1 MRLPQTSDSL
11 ASGRK
16 RRRSQ
21 PRACGCE
28 WDCDR
33 ATACKK
39 HKKVED
45 KGLANRSREEHSS
58 EKGKD
63 DSSRTSPGPVQRR
76 SLRIQEI
83 LQHHEHLEDKKDCL
97 SQPEKKNGEG
107 SKPLREG
114 AKLEK
119 KERSRDDKPE
129 SNTMYCSDRPS
140 CNGVYTK
147 HGESWDTRLRYR
159 LRNSKHDYTKLQRQE
174 VKDNEE
180 QEEKAEH
187 PEQNRG
193 VTTRGKRQREQELD
207 GCNDLILPK
216 EEDDPETEIFKLM
229 PWARKSRRKPRA
241 RKIFKAE
248 TDNGGAIVATSIPD
262 LNLSQPDM
270 ACKDSEMF
278 QLDLV
283 FKDSDSLRPSLV
295 SKNLHRHKKRGA
307 SPMYPEMAEKSCDE
321 GNRTPWSQKKTDR
334 IDVYKSVSLSSIYAS
349 DLKDGENPARK
360 AASDILLMKNSLVPD
375 VLQIRNEIP
384 AAQDPNDQLEVMLC
398 ENTNRKFQGKN
409 HSLGKDLKDPITQ
422 CTGTVISRN
431 CITDGK
437 GIHGRDVGYSNEI
450 SPSEA
455 CIKGQG
461 CQGNPP
467 ESGEY
472 SRDLG
477 GQKPRG
483 SKDSSSDMINQAK
496 LLDFE
501 DSNTPTKSQ
510 NLNGSSK
517 PVLASTIVA
526 ANETGSK
533 EGIAHACD
541 INSRERILD
550 DHVEDMN
557 IDATLLEPSEMDASV
572 RQHGISLSEATKDIT
587 ETGARHF
594 EDATVEV
601 ANDMTEL
608 NSKRCKLA
616 QLETAQ
622 ATEKTGRLDSRESV
636 KPNSNVSA
644 QKANDTV
651 SFKFEKSAIIEGR
664 KCSLCGVGNDGKP
677 PKKLSQD
684 GTDSENE
691 MSANL
696 QAATE
701 EPMYRESDGFG
712 HDTGWLGRLLGPL
725 SDRFGIAG
733 VWVHRQCAVWSPEV
747 YFSGVGCLKNVR
759 AALARGRTLK
769 CSRCGRPGATIGCR
783 VDRCP
788 RTYHLAC
795 GRTEGC
801 VFDHR
806 KFLMACTDHYHVFRP
821 RGRRYRQEMRKM
833 RFRRLVIERRKASAA
848 ALRKD
853 LEAEEKWLENCGED
867 EEFLRR
873 ERKRLHRDLSRV
885 APVYI
890 GGSSSGSATFAEGWE
905 SVAGLQ
911 NVVQCMK
918 EVVILP
924 LLYPGCFD
932 SLGITPPRGVLLHG
946 YPGTGK
952 TLVVRA
958 LVGAC
963 ARGGKRIAYFSR
975 KGADCLG
982 KYVGDA
988 ERQLR
993 LLFQVAEQCQP
1004 SIIFFDEI
1012 DGLAPKRSRQQ
1023 DQTHSSVVS
1032 TLLAL
1037 MDGLKPR
1044 GSIVV
1049 IGATN
1054 RPEDLDSA
1062 LRRPGRFDR
1071 EIYFPLPSVKDREAI
1086 LHVHTRKWPKPASQY
1101 VLSRVAQQTP
1111 GYAGADLQALCTQA
1125 AMIALK
1131 RQFPLQEL
1139 LHSTEKKLESNKLPS
1154 LPLVTVKESDWA
1166 AALVQAPPPCSRRAA
1181 SMAIN
1186 DVTALPLQRHMVSA
1200 LLQPLVE
1207 LLVSLYR
1214 DGCIVLP
1221 PVLSEAARL
1230 IENIARS
1237 NLEEK
1242 SPFKLTW
1249 WSLLQSI
1256 SPGSRI
1262 AKDIEKCLSSVGLIY
1277 DGIDSSNFPFS
1288 PGEENARDAKD
1299 YGFDSTEGQ
1308 LKNMEKLKRWGNKGK
1323 GVGFRVLITGVPKA
1337 GQKYLASCII
1347 HGFEGHVEIRKL
1359 NLSTMSQEGHGDIIQ
1374 GLTHILGIW
1383 RNIGPCVIYMPKIEV
1398 WALEKVDEI
1407 SESQG
1412 GADQNAVSRTWNM
1425 LLQQVDSIPP
1435 DVPLVF
1441 LATCELPGTA
1451 LPLQI
1456 RNFFMNQDCDVSSL
1470 ASKKNVPCF
1479 SVQLPSTSDC
1489 KWLFDQSAK
1498 NITKALMRRYIQFIH
1513 GLSHGDA
1520 ISLRKSKTALS
1531 LGKLDERAGKNI
1543 INCPSKT
1550 CIEREDASLDEPK
1563 NICSEDDV
1571 GGFHKGS
1578 QCHSIGAKDYPVL
1591 SNIESEH
1598 LNLKDRH
1605 DWKQQWPSHM
1615 LQKPSHRG
1623 SGKGRTAMQLAIAA
1637 CGYQL
1642 LHYPQFA
1649 ELCWVTSKLNE
1660 GPCATTDG
1668 PWKRWPFNSCILDT
1682 NSSTQVASEDS
1693 SAEHKGVSASSVVR
1707 GLVAVGLLAFKGLY
1721 STGKEVSR
1729 DIRKVLE
1736 LLVKKI
1742 KTKIQN
1748 GKDKYQFFPLLAQAA
1763 SLEDMINS
1771 WAYATQSLETNS
1783 CIPVVDPSPCAEER
1797 SELSSQALTD
1807 INMVGHGDVNV
1818 QATSDAFPVSNL
1830 NNKKVISGNT
1840 LSPNVFKPGIYGP
1853 ATCIIGREISSPR
1866 SLLANNAVLQGGC
1879 QPISPPVCDPNKF
1892 LLRGASVAQNNV
1904 DSGDAIEKSAQE
1916 ATAAR
1921 PTSFCR
1927 MINGTLSKADP
1938 SDGYEVQSGIKRSET
1953 LSTDHHFH
1961 DSETGILQSHGA
1973 SADKNGGNVD
1983 ATNKIEDSNLLSS
1996 QVQCVYRCCSE
2007 CIHRLHLLVKQFVMN
2022 CWKADGCCDRFE
2034 SVHDLVASCTAR
2046 LLAVVAQ
2053 FGVSKSTN
2061 ESGSMKGSVLLGQ
2074 SSCSCEDTCDFHSVQ
2089 TSSRGDA
2096 NIKNEEI
2103 TIRGCKCHAS
2113 PRKRNARWRHGQDTS
2128 WLEANLEFVIFD
2140 HVCNSNMKSLDRTED
2155 LHIHC
2160 QTEHVCFC
2168 SLIQKLSA
2176 IKQPRW

>member
-1 MRLPQTSDSL
+1 MRFSQTSDSL

-16 RRRSQ
+16 RRSSH

-45 KGLANRSREEHSS
+45 KGLASRSREEHSS
-58 EKGKD
+58 ENDKE
-63 DSSRTSPGPVQRR
+63 DSSRTSAAPVQRR

-83 LQHHEHLEDKKDCL
+83 LQHHEHLEVKQDCT

-107 SKPLREG
+107 SKTAEEG
-114 AKLEK
+114 AKLENT
-119 KERSRDDKPE
+119 ERSRADKAE
-129 SNTMYCSDRPS
+129 SNTEYCTDRRSS
-140 CNGVYTK
+140 CNGIYTK
-147 HGESWDTRLRYR
+147 HDESWDTRLRHR
-159 LRNSKHDYTKLQRQE
+159 HRNSKRDCLKLQRQE
-174 VKDNEE
+174 VKNKEE
-180 QEEKAEH
+180 QEEKVEH
-187 PEQNRG
+187 PRENRG

-207 GCNDLILPK
+207 GCKGLILPK
-216 EEDDPETEIFKLM
+216 EEDDPETEIFTLV
-229 PWARKSRRKPRA
+229 PWARKSRRKPRSQVIVNEEA
-241 RKIFKAE
+241 
-248 TDNGGAIVATSIPD
+248 DNGDAIVAIQIPD
-262 LNLSQPDM
+262 LNLLQ
-270 ACKDSEMF
+270 AE
-278 QLDLV
+278 LDLV
-283 FKDSDSLRPSLV
+283 CKDSDSLRPSLV
-295 SKNLHRHKKRGA
+295 SKDLPRYEKQGA
-307 SPMYPEMAEKSCDE
+307 SPMQPEVAEKSYNE
-321 GNRTPWSQKKTDR
+321 GNQAPCSQKKTDR
-334 IDVYKSVSLSSIYAS
+334 IDTHKSAFLSSIYAS
-349 DLKDGENPARK
+349 NSIDGENSDSK
-360 AASDILLMKNSLVPD
+360 AASNILLMKNTVVPD
-375 VLQIRNEIP
+375 VLQIRNDVP
-384 AAQDPNDQLEVMLC
+384 VTQGPNVHLEVMLC
-398 ENTNRKFQGKN
+398 ENANQKVQDEN
-409 HSLGKDLKDPITQ
+409 HSLGQDLKNPTTQ
-422 CTGTVISRN
+422 CTGTEISQK

-437 GIHGRDVGYSNEI
+437 GIQGEDVGYSNEI
-450 SPSEA
+450 SVSEA
-455 CIKGQG
+455 CTRGLG

-467 ESGEY
+467 ESGD
-472 SRDLG
+472 SSKDLG
-477 GQKPRG
+477 GQEKPPG
-483 SKDSSSDMINQAK
+483 AEEYSSEMISQAK
-496 LLDFE
+496 PPDFE
-501 DSNTPTKSQ
+501 DSNTHSKSQ
-510 NLNGSSK
+510 NLTGRSK
-517 PVLASTIVA
+517 LVLESTTVA
-526 ANETGSK
+526 ANEIGSR
-533 EGIAHACD
+533 EGIADVCD
-541 INSRERILD
+541 INSREGILD
-550 DHVEDMN
+550 DHVEEMN
-557 IDATLLEPSEMDASV
+557 LDETLLEPSEMDAGV
-572 RQHGISLSEATKDIT
+572 RHQENAEAAKDTI

-594 EDATVEV
+594 EDTKHCKDAQHETVHE
-601 ANDMTEL
+601 
-608 NSKRCKLA
+608 
-616 QLETAQ
+616 
-622 ATEKTGRLDSRESV
+622 TEKTGRLDSRENV
-636 KPNSNVSA
+636 KPNSDASA
-644 QKANDTV
+644 QKANGAAN
-651 SFKFEKSAIIEGR
+651 FKFEKPAIIEGR

-677 PKKLSQD
+677 PKKLFQD

-691 MSANL
+691 MSGDL
-696 QAATE
+696 QAVTE

-712 HDTGWLGRLLGPL
+712 HDPGWLGRLLGPL
-725 SDRFGIAG
+725 NDRFGIAG

-759 AALARGRTLK
+759 AALSRGRTLK

-795 GRTEGC
+795 GRSEGC

-833 RFRRLVIERRKASAA
+833 RFRRMVIERRKENAS

-963 ARGGKRIAYFSR
+963 ARGGKRIAYFAR

-1004 SIIFFDEI
+1004 SVIFFDEI

-1044 GSIVV
+1044 GSIIV

-1054 RPEDLDSA
+1054 RPEDLDPA

-1086 LHVHTRKWPKPASQY
+1086 LHVHTRKWPKPASQH

-1139 LHSTEKKLESNKLPS
+1139 LHSMEKKLEINQLPS
-1154 LPLVTVKESDWA
+1154 LPLITVKESDWA

-1186 DVTALPLQRHMVSA
+1186 DVSASPLQRHMVSA

-1207 LLVSLYR
+1207 LLVSLNR
-1214 DGCIVLP
+1214 DGRIVLP
-1221 PVLSEAARL
+1221 PALSEAARS
-1230 IENIARS
+1230 IESIARS
-1237 NLEEK
+1237 NLKEK
-1242 SPFKLTW
+1242 SPFKHAW
-1249 WSLLQSI
+1249 WSSLQSM
-1256 SPGSRI
+1256 SPGSGI
-1262 AKDIEKCLSSVGLIY
+1262 AKDIEKSLSSVGLIS
-1277 DGIDSSNFPFS
+1277 DGIESSDFLFS
-1288 PGEENARDAKD
+1288 PGEENERDVKD
-1299 YGFDSTEGQ
+1299 YGFNSTEGH
-1308 LKNMEKLKRWGNKGK
+1308 LKNMEKLKLWGNKGK
-1323 GVGFRVLITGVPKA
+1323 GVGFRVLITGDPKA

-1398 WALEKVDEI
+1398 WAVESKVGE
-1407 SESQG
+1407 SFESQG
-1412 GADQNAVSRTWNM
+1412 GVGLTAASRTWNI
-1425 LLQQVDSIPP
+1425 LLQQVDSIPA

-1441 LATCELPGTA
+1441 LATCELPGIA

-1456 RNFFMNQDCDVSSL
+1456 KNFFMNQDADVSSL
-1470 ASKKNVPCF
+1470 ALKKNVPCF

-1498 NITKALMRRYIQFIH
+1498 NITKALMRKYIQFIH
-1513 GLSHGDA
+1513 DISHDDA
-1520 ISLRKSKTALS
+1520 ISPRKSKTAS
-1531 LGKLDERAGKNI
+1531 SCGKLDERPGKNI
-1543 INCPSKT
+1543 INCPSET
-1550 CIEREDASLDEPK
+1550 CIEREDASMDELK
-1563 NICSEDDV
+1563 NLCSDDDV

-1578 QCHSIGAKDYPVL
+1578 QCNSIGAKDNPVL
-1591 SNIESEH
+1591 SNIESQH

-1605 DWKQQWPSHM
+1605 DWKQQWPSQMPHRT
-1615 LQKPSHRG
+1615 SHRG
-1623 SGKGRTAMQLAIAA
+1623 SGKGRTALQLAIAA
-1637 CGYQL
+1637 CGYQI
-1642 LHYPQFA
+1642 LHCPQFA

-1668 PWKRWPFNSCILDT
+1668 PWKGWPFNSCVVDT
-1682 NSSTQVASEDS
+1682 NSSSQVASGDS
-1693 SAEHKGVSASSVVR
+1693 EHKGMSASSVVR
-1707 GLVAVGLLAFKGLY
+1707 GLVAVGLLSFKGLY
-1721 STGKEVSR
+1721 NTGKEVSR

-1736 LLVKKI
+1736 LLVTKI

-1748 GKDKYQFFPLLAQAA
+1748 GKDRYQFFPLLAQAA
-1763 SLEDMINS
+1763 SLEDMVNS

-1783 CIPVVDPSPCAEER
+1783 CIPVVDPSPCAKER

-1807 INMVGHGDVNV
+1807 INMVGCGEVNV
-1818 QATSDAFPVSNL
+1818 QASSDAFPVSYL
-1830 NNKKVISGNT
+1830 NNKKVIPNNSS
-1840 LSPNVFKPGIYGP
+1840 SPNVFNPGIYGP
-1853 ATCIIGREISSPR
+1853 ATSIIGTEIPSPR
-1866 SLLANNAVLQGGC
+1866 SLLANNAVFQEGC
-1879 QPISPPVCDPNKF
+1879 QRMVPSVCDPNK
-1892 LLRGASVAQNNV
+1892 LPLCGASVSQNNA
-1904 DSGDAIEKSAQE
+1904 DSGEAIEKFDLE
-1916 ATAAR
+1916 ATVAR
-1921 PTSFCR
+1921 PASFCGP
-1927 MINGTLSKADP
+1927 INGTVSKANP
-1938 SDGYEVQSGIKRSET
+1938 SDGYEIQSDVKCSET
-1953 LSTDHHFH
+1953 LSTNHHLH
-1961 DSETGILQSHGA
+1961 DSEKGILQSH
-1973 SADKNGGNVD
+1973 SANGGNID
-1983 ATNKIEDSNLLSS
+1983 ATNKIEDSDLPNS

-2007 CIHRLHLLVKQFVMN
+2007 CIHAVHLLVKQFVMDR
-2022 CWKADGCCDRFE
+2022 WKADGCCTRLE
-2034 SVHDLVASCTAR
+2034 NVHDLVASCR
-2046 LLAVVAQ
+2046 LRVLAVVSQ
-2053 FGVSKSTN
+2053 FGVSKSTD
-2061 ESGSMKGSVLLGQ
+2061 ESGSMEGSVLLGQ
-2074 SSCSCEDTCDFHSVQ
+2074 KSCSCEDTCDFHPMQ
-2089 TSSRGDA
+2089 TFSRGDT
-2096 NIKNEEI
+2096 NIRTEEI
-2103 TIRGCKCHAS
+2103 TIRGCKCHSS
-2113 PRKRNARWRHGQDTS
+2113 PRKRNARWRHGHDTS
-2128 WLEANLEFVIFD
+2128 WLEANLEFVIID
-2140 HVCNSNMKSLDRTED
+2140 HICNSNLKSLHRTED

-2168 SLIQKLSA
+2168 SLIQKLSI
-2176 IKQPRW
+2176 IKQPL